1 MSKKPYTISARGGQ
15 GCFGALHNKPYTIV
29 KRSIDILAG
38 TFGLLVFSIP
48 MAIIM
53 IAIKLE
59 SEGPAFFAQE
69 RVEKGGKVFRMYKLR
84 TMVKDAE
91 RILET
96 DKEMLREYINGGYKI
111 KDDPRITTV
120 GKWIRRLSLDEAPQ
134 FINILKGEMSLVG
147 PRAYKP
153 DELEYQQEKHPETIY
168 NVKWL
173 LTVKPGLTGPWQV
186 RGRSEIPFQERV
198 KIDAEYAQKRSL
210 LKDIK
215 IILETPWVVISGKG
229 AY

>member
-1 MSKKPYTISARGGQ
+1 MGNMVNSKLFRPLTINHTPYTIA
-15 GCFGALHNKPYTIV
+15 
-29 KRSIDILAG
+29 KRLIDIVGG
-38 TFGLLVFSIP
+38 TVGLLIFGIP
-48 MAIIM
+48 MAIAT
-53 IAIKLE
+53 IAVKLE
-59 SEGPAFFAQE
+59 SEGPAFFAQD
-69 RVEKGGKVFRMYKLR
+69 RVGKGGKVFRMYKLR

-91 RILET
+91 KILET

-111 KDDPRITTV
+111 KDDPRVTTV

-153 DELEYQQEKHPETIY
+153 DELEYQQEKHPETTY
-168 NVKWL
+168 HVKWI

-198 KIDAEYAQKRSL
+198 KIDVEYAQKRSL
-210 LKDIK
+210 LEDIK
-215 IILETPWVVISGKG
+215 IILETPWVVIRGKG